1 MSAQGLI
8 TFPQALG
15 INIGA
20 TLGTTSTPWLVAI
33 FGFRIRIALV
43 ALPILGIGAFLWTG
57 ESVTH
62 VSQTHAIR
70 QIDQFLE
77 SISLDTIDPSA
88 MERRL
93 VRLCHAVVN
102 LPALKRTPAA

>member
-1 MSAQGLI
+1 
-8 TFPQALG
+8 
-15 INIGA
+15 
-20 TLGTTSTPWLVAI
+20 VAI